1 MNLSNPGSA
10 LSKWIINAF
19 HKLYYHNNSQTWD
32 NTYWMGTKILK
43 CPLDMWI
50 YQEIFHE
57 LKPDLIIECG
67 TNRGGSASF
76 MAALLDIIGNGRI
89 LTIDIE
95 AYDNRPQH
103 PRVEYLLG
111 STVDDVVVK
120 KVRESIKPG
129 EKVLVILDSDHS
141 DRHVYQ
147 EMNIY
152 HELVSRGSYM
162 IVEDSNVHGHPV
174 HKHHGPGPFESIER
188 FLKHNN
194 EFVIDRSR
202 EKFMMTFN
210 PTGYLKKR

>member
-1 MNLSNPGSA
+1 MNFSNPATA
-10 LSKWIINAF
+10 LGKWIINSF
-19 HKLYYHNNSQTWD
+19 HKLYYYNSSQTWD

-57 LKPDLIIECG
+57 LRPDLIIECG

-76 MAALLDIIGNGRI
+76 MAALLDLIGNGRI
-89 LTIDIE
+89 LTIDIQE
-95 AYDNRPQH
+95 FENRPKH
-103 PRVEYLLG
+103 PRVEYILG
-111 STVDDVVVK
+111 STTDDAIVATVK
-120 KVRESIKPG
+120 SRIKPG

-147 EMNIY
+147 EIKKYNQF
-152 HELVSRGSYM
+152 VTSGSYM
-162 IVEDSNVHGHPV
+162 IVEDSNVYGHPV
-174 HKHHGPGPFESIER
+174 HKHHGPGPFESIDR
-188 FLKHNN
+188 FMKEQN

>member
-1 MNLSNPGSA
+1 MNLSNPEFS
-10 LSKWIINAF
+10 LSKWIIKAF
-19 HKLYYHNNSQTWD
+19 HKLYYNNSSQTWD

-50 YQEIFHE
+50 YQEIFYE
-57 LKPDLIIECG
+57 LKPDLVIECG

-76 MAALLDIIGNGRI
+76 MAALFDLIGNGRI
-89 LTIDIE
+89 LTIDIQE
-95 AYDNRPQH
+95 FENRPQH

-111 STVDDVVVK
+111 STIDAPIVE
-120 KVRESIKPG
+120 KVRSSIKPG
-129 EKVLVILDSDHS
+129 EKVLVILDSDHA
-141 DRHVYQ
+141 DKHVYQ

-152 HELVSRGSYM
+152 HQFVTSGSYM

-194 EFVIDRSR
+194 DFTIDRTR
-202 EKFMMTFN
+202 EKFMLTFN

>member
-1 MNLSNPGSA
+1 
-10 LSKWIINAF
+10 
-19 HKLYYHNNSQTWD
+19 
-32 NTYWMGTKILK
+32 
-43 CPLDMWI
+43 MWI

-95 AYDNRPQH
+95 AFDNRPQH
-103 PRVEYLLG
+103 PRDEYLLC
-111 STVDDVVVK
+111 STVDDTVVK

-152 HELVSRGSYM
+152 HEFVSKGSYL

-174 HKHHGPGPFESIER
+174 HKHHGPGPYESIER

-210 PTGYLKKR
+210 PNGYLRKR